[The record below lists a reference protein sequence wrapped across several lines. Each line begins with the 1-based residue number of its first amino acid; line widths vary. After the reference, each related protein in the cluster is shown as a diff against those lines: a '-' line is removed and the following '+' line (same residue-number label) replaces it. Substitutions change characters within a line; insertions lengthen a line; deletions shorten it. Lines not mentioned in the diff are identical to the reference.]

1 MKNVSALGMSTAMAA
16 LLVFAAPAHAAQ
28 HEVTD
33 ERDITEEEVR
43 SYLEEVRDE
52 VMELVRE
59 EQFHRI
65 GEVTQRHIADGAVFA
80 ITGQMMKDD
89 ERKSFMAAT
98 LEKEDLVAMRH
109 RAVGMMHGIDIEDYT
124 LEVEVEEVRAHGPG
138 AATVKATWT
147 DRGAVS
153 LDTAAETGQMQH
165 RQMQPGQM
173 QPGQQPGE
181 QQPGQMQPGQQDTG
195 QQQETTPQATRP
207 GTTAQTAQ
215 EQTGQ
220 QQEEGRLTFERT
232 FECHHVVQRE
242 DAAVQ
247 PGDEAQPDDTVQ
259 PDDAM
264 QRENGQLRIGLT
276 TCQAEARL

>member
-1 MKNVSALGMSTAMAA
+1 MKTISTLGMSTAMAA

-28 HEVTD
+28 HEAAE

-89 ERKSFMAAT
+89 QRKSFMAAT
-98 LEKEDLVAMRH
+98 LEKEDLVAMKH
-109 RAVGMMHGIDIEDYT
+109 RAVGMMHGIDVEDYT

-153 LDTAAETGQMQH
+153 LDTAADTGQMQH
-165 RQMQPGQM
+165 RQMQPGQMQPGQM

-181 QQPGQMQPGQQDTG
+181 QQPGQ
-195 QQQETTPQATRP
+195 QQETTPQATTP
-207 GTTAQTAQ
+207 MQPD
-215 EQTGQ
+215 Q
-220 QQEEGRLTFERT
+220 QRQEGRLTFERT

-242 DAAVQ
+242 DAMQREGAIQ
-247 PGDEAQPDDTVQ
+247 PEDTVQ
-259 PDDAM
+259 PDDAA
-264 QRENGQLRIGLT
+264 QREDGQLRIGLT
-276 TCQAEARL
+276 TCQAEARMQ